1 MTMSPRQIASF
12 QQEQVIEGSPPGSQP
27 PDTPIGPPP
36 VDLTTSGWPSEL
48 KIGAR
53 FPTFDRV
60 TIVEPPVNPTDAI
73 TREFL
78 DLALAGIGGEGEG
91 VPDAP
96 VDGFAYGQQDAD
108 WVKVLPLAGG
118 QMTGPIVLD
127 GDTTTST
134 KSLTTAL
141 APLGGG
147 TAMLIQPADATT
159 GNGGIVKIVG
169 GDASSAGRFA
179 GSIQIFGGSASG
191 EAAGGQVSL
200 NGGFGSATGGGGGV
214 SISGG
219 GKSGGGD
226 YGLIRLFNLPAVAQT
241 DADAIWNNAGV
252 LNIGPGGSGGGGAT
266 GDFLPLTGGNMT
278 GPIIFPT
285 LPSGLNNVALQGLS
299 AAVGSGEDGA
309 HIAMAAGVGDG
320 ETGSGGQLGLYAG
333 NGNYGGTLF
342 LNAGSGVGTG
352 IGGSV
357 SMRGGNSEVL
367 TGGGVTIS
375 GGISNATTGLGG
387 GGPISINGGS
397 GLRGGDVSLYGGA
410 ATGFVGGSFSVTSGS
425 GPQGGPITM
434 LVGPSMGVDMSGAPI
449 LIKAGDASDVSAGYG
464 GNFELY
470 AGNAAGTNGGG
481 NLMLHA
487 GSGASGG
494 AVRLNGA
501 NANAA
506 ETIKGNGGGVE
517 LNGGSGAT
525 AIGYGGDI
533 RLNGGD
539 SPAQNGGDVLLT
551 AGRAIGTTGKGGL
564 VHLVAGQ
571 GSSQG
576 AVGGDII
583 LAVRTTGVTT
593 PPGELRI
600 EGLSTVATATTD
612 AIWNNNGVLNIGAG
626 GSSGGTADALPLAGG
641 TMIGNINFGIDA
653 LGQTLGGITTANAPV
668 GTALNGGSL
677 FISTGDGDGG
687 SNNGDIVLSPGT
699 GYTRTDSK
707 IFIQEGGDLVLGNNV
722 KIVSF
727 LHPTNGQGFP
737 VTIAA
742 ADSKTHPAGRGG
754 DLRFSAGDATTL
766 GGGITMRSGS
776 GTTGGPIL
784 IAVSPSTADGVFG
797 SPLALQAGNATG
809 LNAGGGGLQ
818 LYAGNGTGIA
828 GAVSVLGGHS
838 TGGHGGNIEMFGG
851 NTSAPEDKNAGGIL
865 LKGGTASG
873 VALGS
878 VGGTITID
886 GGQGQVGGNVEIR
899 SGFGN
904 SGSPGHILIE
914 GSDNSD
920 SSPNPGGRVGIIG
933 GKGSTGG
940 PVALVGGIG
949 TLTEGGPIFLVGG
962 VSETTNGGD
971 VLLTG
976 GQTQAASGGH
986 SGGSVR
992 LQGGSAV
999 GTDVAGVGGD
1009 IIVAGGSG
1017 KASSGN
1023 VEILGGAGGLSGDV
1037 FIAAG
1042 NNSDGAA
1049 SVAGNVSITG
1059 GASTATSTM
1068 GAGQVDIR
1076 GGPAAVAGL
1085 AAGNLVLGPGV
1096 NTADAT
1102 KNGKIFLLG
1111 LPTAATVDPEAIW
1124 NNAGVLNIGAGGSSG
1139 GGAGLPTTGGELT
1152 GNLTMGVATRL
1163 IMESGSSIITPDI
1176 AEPGT
1181 RSLTLTAG
1189 KNTASSGSAVY
1200 ISGGEGQF
1208 GGGGVELKGGAAI
1221 PGGDGA
1227 GGWIYLEGGAGDPT
1241 FSNIRGKIR
1250 FGFLPTLGQ
1259 TTADAIWNNGGV
1271 INIGAGGVAAQEALE
1286 ARLATIETRLTAAGF

>member
-27 PDTPIGPPP
+27 PDTPVGPPP

-96 VDGFAYGQQDAD
+96 VDGFAYGQQDAN
-108 WVKVLPLAGG
+108 WAKVLPLAGG

-179 GSIQIFGGSASG
+179 GSVQIFGGSASG

-357 SMRGGNSEVL
+357 SMRGGNSEAL
-367 TGGGVTIS
+367 TAGHVTIS
-375 GGISNATTGLGG
+375 GGTSNATTGLGG
-387 GGPISINGGS
+387 GGNISINGGS
-397 GLRGGDVSLYGGA
+397 GLRGGDLSLFGGA
-410 ATGFVGGSFSVTSGS
+410 ASTLVGGSVSVNTGT
-425 GPQGGPITM
+425 GPQGGPLTM
-434 LVGPSMGVDMSGAPI
+434 LVGRSTGVDMSGSPI

-494 AVRLNGA
+494 AVRLYGA

-517 LNGGSGAT
+517 LYGGSGAGT
-525 AIGYGGDI
+525 IGYGGDV

-539 SPAQNGGDVLLT
+539 SPSQNGGDILLT
-551 AGRAIGTTGKGGL
+551 AGQAIGTTGKGGL

-626 GSSGGTADALPLAGG
+626 GSSGGSADALPLAGG

-699 GYTRTDSK
+699 GLTRTDSD
-707 IFIQEGGDLVLGNNV
+707 IFIQEGGNLVTGNNV
-722 KIVSF
+722 KITSFVHPVSA
-727 LHPTNGQGFP
+727 QGFP
-737 VTIAA
+737 LVISA
-742 ADSKTHPAGRGG
+742 ADSSILPTGKGG
-754 DLRFSAGDATTL
+754 DLRLSAGAGSVM
-766 GGGITMRSGS
+766 GGGITMHSGS
-776 GTTGGPIL
+776 GDIAGPIAIL
-784 IAVSPSTADGVFG
+784 AGDNQADGG
-797 SPLALQAGNATG
+797 TGALVLIKAGAAPGVGAWGGNLELDAG
-809 LNAGGGGLQ
+809 VGAFNGGGV
-818 LYAGNGTGIA
+818 YINGGS
-828 GAVSVLGGHS
+828 GSLGV
-838 TGGHGGNIEMFGG
+838 GGNIQLKGG
-851 NTSAPEDKNAGGIL
+851 GTSAQEDKNAGNVSLI
-865 LKGGTASG
+865 GGTATG
-873 VALGS
+873 IALAS
-878 VGGTITID
+878 AGGKVILA
-886 GGQGQVGGNVEIR
+886 GGQGNVGGDVEIR
-899 SGFGN
+899 SGHGN
-904 SGSPGHILIE
+904 SVSAGNILIAAANL
-914 GSDNSD
+914 SDGTVG
-920 SSPNPGGRVGIIG
+920 PGGKIGIMG
-933 GKGSTGG
+933 GEGGTGG
-940 PVALVGGIG
+940 PVAIVGGLG
-949 TLTEGGPIFLVGG
+949 TITEGGPVFLVGG
-962 VSETTNGGD
+962 VSHTTDGGD

-976 GQTQAASGGH
+976 GQTQAASGGA

-1023 VEILGGAGGLSGDV
+1023 VEILGGAGGLPGDV

-1042 NNSDGAA
+1042 NNGDGAA

-1189 KNTASSGSAVY
+1189 QNTASSGSAVY
-1200 ISGGEGQF
+1200 ITGGQGQF

-1250 FGFLPTLGQ
+1250 FGFLPTQGQ
-1259 TTADAIWNNGGV
+1259 TTADAIWNNAGV
-1271 INIGAGGVAAQEALE
+1271 INIGLGGVAAQEALE
-1286 ARLATIETRLTAAGF
+1286 ARLAAIETRLTAAGF